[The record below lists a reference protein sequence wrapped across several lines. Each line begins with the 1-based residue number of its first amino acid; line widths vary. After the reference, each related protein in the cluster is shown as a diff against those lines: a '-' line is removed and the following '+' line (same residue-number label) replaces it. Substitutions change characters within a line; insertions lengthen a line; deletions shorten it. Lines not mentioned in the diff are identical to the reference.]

1 MSKGTF
7 VKLNRNLQDHWIWT
21 DEPFSKGQAWVDL
34 IMLARWKDEKKLH
47 RDKLVVRKRGEVNCS
62 MRWLAE
68 RWQWD
73 RRKVKRFLSLL
84 ESDGM
89 ITVECTTND
98 TTITIENYSVYQD
111 RQTAD
116 GTTDDTRVV
125 DDSYSGMHSEQ
136 TTDGTTDGTT
146 ETIENYSTF
155 QGEPTADGTTH
166 GTTHGTTDGTT
177 DGTTHGTH
185 KKKEKK
191 GKEGKEYIY
200 SRATHDIIQHLNER
214 TGSQYKPTTKKTKE
228 LIQARMNEGFTV
240 EDFKTVI
247 DKKCVE
253 WMNTEWQEYLR
264 PVTLFGT
271 KFESYLNAPVTKQT
285 TGNKFLDALARGE
298 FRE

>member
-177 DGTTHGTH
+177 HGTTHGTH
-185 KKKEKK
+185 KKKGKK
-191 GKEGKEYIY
+191 GKEGKEYLSPLTPLIETLPVELQPNVWEFVEH
-200 SRATHDIIQHLNER
+200 RKQIKAPMTELALKKMLNKLNDLSGGDTRKCIAILDQSIANGWKGIFQLDE
-214 TGSQYKPTTKKTKE
+214 KKTK
-228 LIQARMNEGFTV
+228 
-240 EDFKTVI
+240 
-247 DKKCVE
+247 
-253 WMNTEWQEYLR
+253 
-264 PVTLFGT
+264 
-271 KFESYLNAPVTKQT
+271 
-285 TGNKFLDALARGE
+285 TGNKFLDLLAKE
-298 FRE
+298 QI

>member
-116 GTTDDTRVV
+116 GTT
-125 DDSYSGMHSEQ
+125 
-136 TTDGTTDGTT
+136 
-146 ETIENYSTF
+146 
-155 QGEPTADGTTH
+155 
-166 GTTHGTTDGTT
+166 HGTTDGTT
-177 DGTTHGTH
+177 DGTH

-214 TGSQYKPTTKKTKE
+214 TGSHYKPTTNKTKE

-271 KFESYLNAPVTKQT
+271 KFESYLNAPVPKQT